1 MQVARV
7 TARAGRGWVVS
18 GFALMRRFPIGMM
31 VVTMCYLLLMVVA
44 AALPMVGAFA
54 PLVLT
59 PFLSVGMMHAVRAVA
74 EQRMPGP
81 QMLLGALR
89 DNRGRAWQPLLG
101 LGLLNAASTVL
112 ALGAS
117 ALIDQGMLFEIAS
130 GQMRADDPRL
140 PQAPLLLPAL
150 MPLLLSALV
159 FLLVYTPMQMALW
172 YSPLFC
178 AWHGLPAIKA
188 MFFSIAAVL
197 RNKWAF
203 LQYALT
209 WMVIA
214 LIASVVVQVTK
225 VLLGGSPMLMSLVLS
240 PLSLIVLTALYCSF
254 WPTYREVIV
263 DGNADPPVSPA

>member
-31 VVTMCYLLLMVVA
+31 VVTMSYLLLLVVA

-59 PFLSVGMMHAVRAVA
+59 PFLSVGMMHAVRAIA

-81 QMLLGALR
+81 QMLLGPLR
-89 DNRGRAWQPLLG
+89 DNGGRAWQPLLG

-117 ALIDQGMLFEIAS
+117 ALIDQGVLFEIAS

-140 PQAPLLLPAL
+140 PQA
-150 MPLLLSALV
+150 PLLLSALV

-178 AWHGLPAIKA
+178 AWHGLPAVKA
-188 MFFSIAAVL
+188 MFFSVAAVM

-203 LQYALT
+203 LQYALA

-225 VLLGGSPMLMSLVLS
+225 VLMGGSPMLMSLVLS

-254 WPTYREVIV
+254 WPTYREVIM
-263 DGNADPPVSPA
+263 DGNNGPPPAGG